1 MLRTFARGLTFE
13 DCLHHQDILAKL
25 VEWRRLSRFPAKI
38 GTLRNHDGDG
48 DGNGN
53 VKKQKV

>member
-38 GTLRNHDGDG
+38 GTLQNHDGDG
-48 DGNGN
+48 DGNKN
-53 VKKQKV
+53 VKKQ